1 MNMSQEPA
9 ALVGTITGLAA
20 AILTALIAFG
30 VDLDQ
35 TQHDALLGLVAVA
48 APIIA
53 GIVIRGKVYSPE
65 TVERMGQGDTTEA
78 S

>member
-1 MNMSQEPA
+1 MNLQTEPA
-9 ALVGTITGLAA
+9 AIVGTITGLAA

-35 TQHDALLGLVAVA
+35 AQHDALLGLVAVA

-53 GIVIRGKVYSPE
+53 GIVIRGKVYSPN
-65 TVERMGQGDTTEA
+65 TVERMGKGDSVRRA
-78 S
+78 

>member
-1 MNMSQEPA
+1 MSIEREPA

-65 TVERMGQGDTTEA
+65 TVERMGQGDNA
-78 S
+78 RQR